1 MYQTFFGYVT
11 LSFFCPFPNKLCIA
25 LASQIWEGRKKTKQ
39 TTKKTFC
46 CVLAGEANSSKCSL
60 IHYSQTKTALV
71 LRSHMCSWNSQISSD
86 RVGPDASHSQVKAGG
101 NSDQPQVFLCIIC
114 TRCHGKC
121 CLLVDARWPTLAPLC
136 WCEPG
141 SWIMTHQHGSSGSY
155 WGPAG
160 WMLVQLIVRVLIYLW
175 KLKCANQISSNRL
188 LHLCRPEG

>member
-1 MYQTFFGYVT
+1 MCIKHSLVMSRF
-11 LSFFCPFPNKLCIA
+11 PFSVLFQINYA
-25 LASQIWEGRKKTKQ
+25 LLWHHRFEQEEKKTKQ

-141 SWIMTHQHGSSGSY
+141 SWIVTHQHGSSGSY
-155 WGPAG
+155 
-160 WMLVQLIVRVLIYLW
+160 
-175 KLKCANQISSNRL
+175 
-188 LHLCRPEG
+188 